1 MSVGLLLLRL
11 VVGALFV
18 GHGTQKLFGWF
29 GGHGL
34 RGTAGF
40 MESLGFRHGRW
51 AAVAAGLAET
61 VGGLLLA
68 CGLLTPLAAAAIV
81 GVMVT
86 AALCVHVRN
95 GVWNANG
102 GVELPLVYAA
112 AATTL
117 ACTGPG
123 AYAMD
128 AVLGL
133 ELSGPW
139 YGLTA
144 VALGFLAALV
154 ALAFRRTPVPAAA
167 SRPSPT
173 EQVAA

>member
-40 MESLGFRHGRW
+40 MESLGFRNGRW

-102 GVELPLVYAA
+102 GVELPLVYAT
-112 AATTL
+112 AATAL
-117 ACTGPG
+117 AFAGPG
-123 AYAMD
+123 AYSVD
-128 AVLGL
+128 SVLGL

-139 YGLTA
+139 YGLAA
-144 VALGFLAALV
+144 VALGFLAAL
-154 ALAFRRTPVPAAA
+154 AATAFRRAPVPAAA
-167 SRPSPT
+167 SQPSPT